1 METAMDVKQQA
12 LISIIIPVY
21 NAEKYLIRALESA
34 RVQTYENIEILLKKE
49 LLFTTQTQVRHLD
62 FY

>member
-1 METAMDVKQQA
+1 MDVKQQA